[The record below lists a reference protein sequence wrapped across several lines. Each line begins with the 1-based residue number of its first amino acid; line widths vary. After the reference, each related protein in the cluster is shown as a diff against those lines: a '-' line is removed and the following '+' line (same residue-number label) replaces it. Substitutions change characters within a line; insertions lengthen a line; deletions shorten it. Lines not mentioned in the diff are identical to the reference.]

1 MILERVLRYGEV
13 AAGLALGIYRAVREG
28 RAERVAAILP
38 EELLT
43 TLERKRAE
51 VDALNRYGGDDAPA
65 D

>member
-13 AAGLALGIYRAVREG
+13 ALALSLGIYRAVREG

-51 VDALNRYGGDDAPA
+51 VDALNRYGGGDAPA

>member
-1 MILERVLRYGEV
+1 MIVERILRYGEA

-38 EELLT
+38 DELLT

-51 VDALNRYGGDDAPA
+51 VEAINRYGGKE
-65 D
+65 